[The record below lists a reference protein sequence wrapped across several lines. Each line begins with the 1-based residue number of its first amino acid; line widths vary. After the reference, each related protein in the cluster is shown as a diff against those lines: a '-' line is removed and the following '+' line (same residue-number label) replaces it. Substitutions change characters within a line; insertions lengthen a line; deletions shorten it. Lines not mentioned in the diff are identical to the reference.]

1 VGDRV
6 HPATPGSSLSV
17 SLAFLGCGWATR
29 LHSRTLRAFRDD
41 VELYYASRDAA
52 RARQYRERFRGVGAF
67 HSYDEGIADPRVQA
81 VLIAT
86 PPSTHLELTLRA
98 LRGGKHVIVEK
109 PAFLRSADF
118 DTVAAAERESGR
130 RVLVAENYYYK
141 PITRR
146 LRGIV
151 ASGALGE
158 ILFVHVNALKYQQA
172 EGWRGDAALAGG
184 GALFEAGIHWINFI
198 ANLGLEVRSVRG
210 LRPGARETRGE
221 AEKSILVS
229 IEYAEGAV
237 GVLSY
242 SWEIP
247 SLYGLRVSR
256 IYGREGSVTFES
268 NGVFLVQSGRRK
280 ALVIPGLRDLA
291 GYRAMFADFLRA
303 LSTGAPTEF
312 TLAHA
317 QRDVELVE
325 QVYRSMRGAGSG

>member
-1 VGDRV
+1 VQR
-6 HPATPGSSLSV
+6 
-17 SLAFLGCGWATR
+17 
-29 LHSRTLRAFRDD
+29 
-41 VELYYASRDAA
+41 YYASRDAA
-52 RARQYRERFRGVGAF
+52 RARQYNERYGGAGAF
-67 HSYDEGIADPRVQA
+67 PSYDEGIADPRVQA
-81 VLIAT
+81 VLVAT
-86 PPSTHLELTLRA
+86 PPSTHLDLTLRA

-109 PAFLRSADF
+109 PAFPRSADF
-118 DTVAAAERESGR
+118 DTVAAAEQESGR

-151 ASGALGE
+151 RSGALGE
-158 ILFVHVNALKYQQA
+158 ILFVHVNALKLQRA
-172 EGWRGDAALAGG
+172 DDWRGDATLAGG
-184 GALFEAGIHWINFI
+184 GALFEAGIHWIDFI
-198 ANLGLEVRSVRG
+198 ANLGLQVRSVRG
-210 LRPGARETRGE
+210 LRPGTEATAGA

-280 ALVIPGLRDLA
+280 AFVVPGLRDLA
-291 GYRAMFADFLRA
+291 GYRAMFADFVRA

-317 QRDVELVE
+317 RRDVELVE
-325 QVYRSMRGAGSG
+325 QVYRSLPVAYGGTSRLERR